1 MGELSAK
8 DGSRKAFVDSLS
20 PYDRKMLDKAQVYEM
35 RLSRL
40 KLDARRIFPVEIQ
53 GVPADTRKVIQMY
66 QGHARGDFLE
76 EAMSR
81 WSYLCCP
88 SCS

>member
-1 MGELSAK
+1 
-8 DGSRKAFVDSLS
+8 
-20 PYDRKMLDKAQVYEM
+20 MLDKAQVYEM

-53 GVPADTRKVIQMY
+53 GVPAATRKVIQMY
-66 QGHARGDFLE
+66 QSRTQSDLLE

-81 WSYLCCP
+81 
-88 SCS
+88 